1 MTSYH
6 NKSKNSYVKKDADA
20 NICMDTI
27 LTFLQLFLPKT
38 TARKVVCVVLIAAGV
53 SVSQIAKI
61 TGLSDRTVQ
70 TTGRAVR
77 DGSIGD
83 VLAHKKTS
91 GRNRKTADVGEQIL
105 AELEHGDYH
114 TRQQIADM
122 IKEKF
127 QITVSLPAVGRLL
140 KKKRISKIK
149 MWISPC
155 KGRCDNSENLLYPLM
170 ERAKKGE
177 VELLFLD
184 ASHFVMG
191 CDFLS

>member
-1 MTSYH
+1 MTSYD

-38 TARKVVCVVLIAAGV
+38 TARKLVCVVLIAAGV

-61 TGLSDRTVQ
+61 TGLSDRTIQ
-70 TTGRAVR
+70 ATRRAVR
-77 DGSIGD
+77 DGSISD

-91 GRNRKTADVGEQIL
+91 GRSRKTAGVEEQIL

-127 QITVSLPAVGRLL
+127 QITVSLAAVGRLL
-140 KKKRISKIK
+140 KKT
-149 MWISPC
+149 
-155 KGRCDNSENLLYPLM
+155 
-170 ERAKKGE
+170 
-177 VELLFLD
+177 
-184 ASHFVMG
+184 
-191 CDFLS
+191 DFRDESVDLSLQRQM

>member
-6 NKSKNSYVKKDADA
+6 NQSKNSYVKKDADA

-38 TARKVVCVVLIAAGV
+38 TAKKVVCVVLIAAGV

-91 GRNRKTADVGEQIL
+91 GRNRKTADVEEQIL

-127 QITVSLPAVGRLL
+127 QIKISLPAVGRLL
-140 KKKRISKIK
+140 KKT
-149 MWISPC
+149 
-155 KGRCDNSENLLYPLM
+155 
-170 ERAKKGE
+170 
-177 VELLFLD
+177 
-184 ASHFVMG
+184 
-191 CDFLS
+191 DFRD